1 MSKFYWRKPH
11 AFKALKLKRPIEHL
25 FSTGLLYG
33 FAGLLYGR
41 AGFESRPGTPMEIP
55 LLSESDEEIW
65 SGLSEC
71 DECVDEC
78 ITVCL
83 KNVKNK

>member
-1 MSKFYWRKPH
+1 
-11 AFKALKLKRPIEHL
+11 
-25 FSTGLLYG
+25 
-33 FAGLLYGR
+33 
-41 AGFESRPGTPMEIP
+41 MEIP

-78 ITVCL
+78 IAVSLKMMKKYKEWHCATKPLELSQKRKSEVHVCIL
-83 KNVKNK
+83 LTIWYSCIFISVSFRIQIGSGFK

>member
-1 MSKFYWRKPH
+1 
-11 AFKALKLKRPIEHL
+11 
-25 FSTGLLYG
+25 
-33 FAGLLYGR
+33 
-41 AGFESRPGTPMEIP
+41 MEIP

-71 DECVDEC
+71 DVCVDEC

-83 KNVKNK
+83 KIVINKKSGIVPPNLLPVFYMELM